1 MTAPVIE
8 VRDLSF
14 SYGGPPVL
22 EDVNL
27 TVQPRDLACVIGPNG
42 GGKTTLL
49 RLLLGL
55 LRPRRGTI
63 RVLGENPGRAR
74 RRVGYMPQH
83 ARIDQAFPVNVLDVV
98 LMGRLRHGPAWGPY
112 RAADRSVARD
122 ALAEVGVEALASR
135 PFAALS
141 GGQRQR
147 VLIARALAC
156 EPELLLLDEPTAN
169 LDPAVQDELYELMRR
184 LHERL
189 TVVIVS
195 HDVGFVSAVFEKAVC
210 VNRTVHTHQMTELTQ
225 QRVEEMYGRRVRMVH
240 HDHGPAC
247 DHASAPV
254 TAEAGE

>member
-112 RAADRSVARD
+112 RAADR
-122 ALAEVGVEALASR
+122 VGG
-135 PFAALS
+135 PGCTGGS
-141 GGQRQR
+141 GGGGAGKSALRRAVRGAAAAR
-147 VLIARALAC
+147 VDR
-156 EPELLLLDEPTAN
+156 P
-169 LDPAVQDELYELMRR
+169 
-184 LHERL
+184 
-189 TVVIVS
+189 
-195 HDVGFVSAVFEKAVC
+195 G
-210 VNRTVHTHQMTELTQ
+210 
-225 QRVEEMYGRRVRMVH
+225 
-240 HDHGPAC
+240 
-247 DHASAPV
+247 
-254 TAEAGE
+254 AGV